1 MKNRRNIY
9 NYRLHEGA
17 MDSFCPALAVTEKE
31 VKDLVNVTLTDD
43 NAKSIYIYAEP
54 DSMIGDEIEDQIE
67 SHLNAT
73 VEDVSNEFL
82 AVSGEEID
90 ANFINSALRGT
101 GDENFDNITTIF
113 VANAENADVSVLS
126 KLGIEYKVI
135 AVASVVDPEKMEDTC
150 NALGNAYECFD
161 CSDAADLLSGKA
173 ENFDIYYDDNDDND
187 DYYDDTYSLDD
198 LGESVSSRFAKYARL
213 YEDLNEDDDT
223 DDTDD
228 AEDSNKDND
237 NDSDDDV
244 EDVDVSAVVVTVNKD
259 DVDKCKDELIDAGVS
274 EDDIEVLDD
283 DNEDSDNTDIKID
296 VNSIVEVK
304 DWIENKKG
312 EGAFKD
318 LTGIEIV
325 DSEDDSDDDSDSDN
339 DEEHGDKSDSD
350 ELSDDDFDFGDIF
363 ANAEKDDKKNK

>member
-9 NYRLHEGA
+9 NYRLHEGVT
-17 MDSFCPALAVTEKE
+17 DSFCPALAVTKKE

-43 NAKSIYIYAEP
+43 NAKSIYIYTEP
-54 DSMIGDEIEDQIE
+54 DSMFEDEIEEQIE
-67 SHLNAT
+67 SYLNAT
-73 VEDVSNEFL
+73 IEDISNEFL

-113 VANAENADVSVLS
+113 VANAGSADVSVLS

-135 AVASVVDPEKMEDTC
+135 AVASYTDAEEMEETC
-150 NALGNAYECFD
+150 NILSNAYECFD
-161 CSDAADLLSGKA
+161 CSDTADLLSGKDK
-173 ENFDIYYDDNDDND
+173 NFDMDYDNDD
-187 DYYDDTYSLDD
+187 DYYDDDYYDDSYSLDD
-198 LGESVSSRFAKYARL
+198 LCESVSSRFAKYARL

-223 DDTDD
+223 DNTDD
-228 AEDSNKDND
+228 ADNSDKDND

-325 DSEDDSDDDSDSDN
+325 DSDDDSDSD
-339 DEEHGDKSDSD
+339 DDKDDGNKSNSD

-363 ANAEKDDKKNK
+363 ANAEKDDKEK

>member
-17 MDSFCPALAVTEKE
+17 MDSFCPALAVTENE

-54 DSMIGDEIEDQIE
+54 DSMIGDEIEEQIE
-67 SHLNAT
+67 SYLNAT

-82 AVSGEEID
+82 AVVGEEID

-135 AVASVVDPEKMEDTC
+135 AVASVVGPEEMEDTC

-173 ENFDIYYDDNDDND
+173 ENFDIDYDNED
-187 DYYDDTYSLDD
+187 DYYDDSYSLDD

-223 DDTDD
+223 DDT
-228 AEDSNKDND
+228 EDSDKDND

-259 DVDKCKDELIDAGVS
+259 DVDKCKDELIAAGVS

-325 DSEDDSDDDSDSDN
+325 DSDDDSDSED
-339 DEEHGDKSDSD
+339 DREPGDKSDAD

-363 ANAEKDDKKNK
+363 ANAEKDGKEK